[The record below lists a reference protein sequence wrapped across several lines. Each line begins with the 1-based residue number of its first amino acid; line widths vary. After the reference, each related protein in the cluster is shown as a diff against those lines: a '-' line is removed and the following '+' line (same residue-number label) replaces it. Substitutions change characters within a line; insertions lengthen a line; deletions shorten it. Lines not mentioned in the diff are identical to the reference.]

1 MSETELT
8 RLVAETIHA
17 SGCPDIVAAVPF
29 GGGTETPGIRIEHA
43 GGGTT
48 YLVLTPPARSGTTAD
63 VVEFLNFVAGLLHR
77 AQRPEILRVE
87 AVLTAL
93 DHPSGLRVT
102 TAAGDVR
109 VLRVLR
115 TEARPVTA
123 IPITPATSAPNAAGL
138 RDAFPRAGRSQPEG
152 GD

>member
-8 RLVAETIHA
+8 RLVAETIRA
-17 SGCPDIVAAVPF
+17 SGNPDIVAVAPF
-29 GGGTETPGIRIEHA
+29 GGEMDTPGIRIAHA

-48 YLVLTPPARSGTTAD
+48 YLVLTPPGRSETTAD
-63 VVEFLNFVAGLLHR
+63 VVKFLDFVAGLLHR

-87 AVLTAL
+87 TVLTAM

-115 TEARPVTA
+115 TEARPVIA
-123 IPITPATSAPNAAGL
+123 IPMTLATSAPDASAI
-138 RDAFPRAGRSQPEG
+138 RDAFPRAGRTESEG